1 MTARLAAFPAVLGR
15 DASRLTLSLVCFF
28 GGVAFGQ
35 EPAAPPAGAADPPPA
50 ASLPV
55 AAGRLAEVAVDGVIG
70 EAEWAGAAVVAIGW
84 EWFPS
89 DNAVAPVETEV
100 LVGFDDERLYVA
112 FRARDPDPA
121 AIRAHLSDRD
131 AQLRDDAVGIEID
144 TFDDRRRAYRFQV
157 NPLGVQL
164 DAQLSDV
171 DGSVDVSWNA
181 IWDSAGRLTEDG
193 YEVEMAIPFR
203 QLRFPRQRGDEE
215 QRWGFLAYRDYP
227 RSVLHEL
234 RSVPNDRDLDCRV
247 CKYEPLIGLVG
258 LETGHNLEVVPTLT
272 AGRTD
277 RRPAIDRPLET
288 GDEDFDG
295 GLTARWGVTNSVA
308 LHGTVNPDFSQVE
321 ADAAQLDVNERFA
334 LFFPEKRPFFLE
346 GADTFATPFRAV
358 FTRTVADPEVGVKLT
373 GKEGASTFGVFFA
386 RDRLNNLLFPGPE
399 SSRLASLDDEV
410 SSGVVRYRRDVGRTS
425 TLGFLY
431 TGRQGSGYDNHVAG
445 LDGSLRL
452 TPSDTVRF
460 QVLESRTR
468 YPEAVA
474 LLHGQP
480 DGRFDGLAYRADY
493 TRNTGAWLFRLFHGS
508 LDDGFRA
515 DSGFIPRVG
524 YKESFGIVQR
534 NLWGEPGGWYSRIAL
549 HGNAVRLEDQRG
561 DLIEQ
566 GGNLELLYEGPMQSQ
581 VRLALRPN
589 DEVFAGERFTNL
601 RSDLTALVRP
611 SGDLTLELFL
621 RGGEIIDF
629 VNVRQSEFYVVRPRV
644 AFKLGRH
651 VSGEV
656 QHERQSF
663 EVDRV
668 DFGDGAAGP
677 GGTFLTADLT
687 QGTLIYHFNVRSFF
701 RAIVQY
707 RDVERDLALYR
718 PGTTLR
724 DEDQDLFSQLLFSY
738 KLNPQTVLLAGYSDQ
753 YLGPGAVD
761 LTQTNRSV
769 FVKLGYALLW

>member
-1 MTARLAAFPAVLGR
+1 MRGRRGSRAA
-15 DASRLTLSLVCFF
+15 
-28 GGVAFGQ
+28 
-35 EPAAPPAGAADPPPA
+35 AGAALAFLLAGPFSFAQPDEAPPL
-50 ASLPV
+50 ASLPLE
-55 AAGRLAEVAVDGVIG
+55 AGRLGEVAIDGVVSPT
-70 EAEWAGAAVVAIGW
+70 EWEGAGVVGVPW
-84 EWFPS
+84 EWFPT
-89 DNAVAPVETEV
+89 DNAAAPVGTEV
-100 LVGFDDERLYVA
+100 LVGYDHERLYVA
-112 FRARDPDPA
+112 FRAADPEPG

-171 DGSVDVSWNA
+171 DGSVDLSWNA
-181 IWDSAGRLTEDG
+181 IWDSAGRRTEAG

-203 QLRFPRQRGDEE
+203 QLRFPRRSEGG

-247 CKYEPLIGLVG
+247 CKYEPLLGLTA

-277 RRPAIDRPLET
+277 RRPQVTAPLVS
-288 GDEDFDG
+288 GGEDVEG
-295 GLTARWGVTNSVA
+295 GLTARWGITNSIA
-308 LHGTVNPDFSQVE
+308 LHGAVNPDFSQVE

-358 FTRTVADPEVGVKLT
+358 FTRTVADPEVGLKLT
-373 GKEGASTFGVFFA
+373 GKEGANAFGVFFA
-386 RDRLNNLLFPGPE
+386 QDRLTNLLFPGPE
-399 SSRLASLDDEV
+399 ASALASLDREV
-410 SSGVVRYRRDVGRTS
+410 TSGVVRYRRDVGRTS
-425 TLGFLY
+425 TLGVLY
-431 TGRQGSGYDNHVAG
+431 TGRDGGGYDNQVYG
-445 LDGSLRL
+445 LDGTLRL
-452 TPSDTVRF
+452 SDSDTVRF
-460 QVLESRTR
+460 QVLESSTR
-468 YPEAVA
+468 YPSAVA
-474 LLHGQP
+474 LANGQP
-480 DGRFDGLAYRADY
+480 GDRFDGLAYRADW
-493 TRNTGAWLFRLFHGS
+493 TRNTGEWLFRLFHGS

-524 YKESFGIVQR
+524 YEESFGVVQR
-534 NLWGEPGGWYSRIAL
+534 NFWGAADAWYSRVAL
-549 HGNAVRLEDQRG
+549 VGSLVRLEDQRG
-561 DLIEQ
+561 ELIEQ
-566 GGNLELLYEGPMQSQ
+566 GGNFELLYEGPMQSQ
-581 VRLALRPN
+581 VRLGVRPN
-589 DEVFAGERFTNL
+589 EERFAGETFDNL
-601 RSDLTALVRP
+601 RGDLTALVRP

-629 VNVRQSEFYVVRPRV
+629 ANVRQSDFRVVRPRV

-651 VSGEV
+651 VSGDV
-656 QHERQSF
+656 QHEWQEF

-668 DFGDGAAGP
+668 ELAGGGAGP
-677 GGTFLTADLT
+677 GGTFLTAHLS

-707 RDVERDLALYR
+707 RDVERRLDLYR
-718 PGTTLR
+718 PGTTLAA
-724 DEDQDLFSQLLFSY
+724 EDQDLFSQLLFSY

-753 YLGPGAVD
+753 YLGPGAID
-761 LTQTNRSV
+761 LTQTSRSV
-769 FVKLGYALLW
+769 FLKLGYALLW